1 MAGPERREF
10 SNTLH
15 RNHDQKTV
23 RALPQVMENFARE
36 TVVGARPP
44 APLTMMRRPQN
55 SRTRKQVGEFSITF
69 GPLRV
74 SAKMILRGAGGLRP
88 VARTLFFP

>member
-1 MAGPERREF
+1 
-10 SNTLH
+10 
-15 RNHDQKTV
+15 
-23 RALPQVMENFARE
+23 MENFARE
-36 TVVGARPP
+36 AVVGARPP

-55 SRTRKQVGEFSITF
+55 SRTRKQVGAFSITF